1 MSDDN
6 ALDPAAAEAFADVV
20 FTNLAGTLL
29 APMVVIG
36 HRTGLLKDLWTN
48 GPATASELAKR
59 VGANER
65 YVREWL
71 SAMACGKYLAYE
83 PATQKF
89 TLRPEHAAVLVDES
103 SPYHLGTI
111 YDEIVPL
118 YKVVDRVVE
127 SFKSG
132 GGVPYN
138 AYEPV
143 FWNGLE
149 AETAPLFEHQLV
161 QSWLPQMPEL
171 QAKLEKGIDVADVG
185 CGAGRA
191 LIKLAQTFPNSRFTG
206 YDFFGPQLERAK
218 LKAAAAGVAD
228 RIRFEL
234 ADGTGGL
241 SGQYDLITTFDV
253 VHDTKDP
260 IAFLSAMRRALR
272 PDGTYLM
279 LEYTAEE
286 ALENNIGLV
295 GSYLF
300 SASVLYCMTTCLSQ
314 GGVGLGTAGMPE
326 PKVRELITK
335 AGFAS
340 VRRVPTPS
348 PVNSLF
354 EVRP

>member
-1 MSDDN
+1 MADDN
-6 ALDPAAAEAFADVV
+6 ALDPAAAAAFADTV
-20 FTNLAGTLL
+20 FANLAGTML

-36 HRTGLLKDLWTN
+36 RRTGLLKDLWQN
-48 GPATASELAKR
+48 GPASASELAQR

-83 PATQKF
+83 PATQRF
-89 TLRPEHAAVLVDES
+89 TLRPEHAAVLVDET
-103 SPYHLGTI
+103 SPYHLGAI

-118 YKVVDRVVE
+118 YKIVDRLVE
-127 SFKSG
+127 SFASG
-132 GGVPYN
+132 GGVPYS
-138 AYEPV
+138 AYEPG

-161 QSWLPQMPEL
+161 QAWIPQLPDL
-171 QAKLEKGIDVADVG
+171 QAKLERGIDVADVG

-191 LIKLAQTFPNSRFTG
+191 LIKLAQAFPRSRFTG

-218 LKAAAAGVAD
+218 LNAAAAGVAD

-241 SGQYDLITTFDV
+241 AGEFDLITTFDV

-260 IAFLSAMRRALR
+260 IAFLTALRRALR

-279 LEYTAEE
+279 LEYTAEQ
-286 ALENNIGLV
+286 ALENNIGVV

-300 SASVLYCMTTCLSQ
+300 SASVLYCMTTCLEQ
-314 GGVGLGTAGMPE
+314 GGAGIGTAGMHE

-335 AGFAS
+335 AGFSS

-348 PVNSLF
+348 PINSLF